1 MWWKQEKINERELE
15 GHKRGKHG
23 KRIVDIFCF
32 VLTSFLTCF
41 TSASLP
47 VTHKAQVLSS
57 LAIIMPQWSLYRL
70 LRCVSDEKKYR
81 SYLKVCNLWVFR
93 NFEILPLVVNDSSY
107 FKHLYLSWLLIF
119 TSLECYYLNL
129 NMEDIPV
136 KKMWF

>member
-1 MWWKQEKINERELE
+1 MWWKWEKINEKELE
-15 GHKRGKHG
+15 GHKRGKQG

-41 TSASLP
+41 ISASLP
-47 VTHKAQVLSS
+47 VTNKAQVLSS

-81 SYLKVCNLWVFR
+81 SYLKVYNLWVFR

-107 FKHLYLSWLLIF
+107 FKHLNLSWLMIL

-129 NMEDIPV
+129 NME
-136 KKMWF
+136 WYTCE